1 MRILIAEDQPATASI
16 LETILSGYG
25 TCDVVDNGK
34 KAVRAVERAFKE
46 RKPYDLICLD
56 LMMPEMGGREAL
68 LTIRQVEKDNSRHSL
83 SHYSKIM
90 IVTAVSD
97 THNRAGALSDGAAV
111 YITKPFRKDEL
122 IRQLKAMGFI

>member
-16 LETILSGYG
+16 LETILSSYG
-25 TCDVVDNGK
+25 RCDIVENGK

-46 RKPYDLICLD
+46 RQPYDLICLD

-68 LTIRQVEKDNSRHSL
+68 LKIRETEKQHSRQSL

-90 IVTAVSD
+90 IVTAVTD
-97 THNRAGALSDGAAV
+97 THNRQGSLADGAAV
-111 YITKPFRKDEL
+111 YVTKPFKKDDL
-122 IRQLKAMGFI
+122 VRQLKAMGFI